1 MRKNIFLVIVV
12 VIVLIVFGLPF
23 ALPLDNSGLQS
34 ASDLAEPDGVFID
47 VAGLQTYVLEQGPV
61 DGEPVVLVHG
71 LFGSTS
77 SWRYNAHVFAA
88 AGYRVIAYDRP
99 GAGLTEPRA
108 DFDYSVANQAN
119 FLAALLDRLDIAQAR
134 FVAHSAGAN
143 VLAEFALRYP
153 DRIER
158 QVIVDGATLSG
169 APPVDVGPLVEF
181 APFNRWGRLALR
193 TFVTPANL
201 ASAVR
206 GLQHDASFWTA
217 SDDESYGRA
226 VRMQDWDVGFIGL
239 VRDRGK
245 TPQPTDAQLRSITAS
260 TLLIWGEAD
269 TATPLDQG
277 RRLAELFPNTRL
289 IVYPNVGHQ
298 PFEEAAERF
307 NQDVLAFLGE

>member
-1 MRKNIFLVIVV
+1 MRKSIFLA
-12 VIVLIVFGLPF
+12 VLAFLVLVVFGLPF
-23 ALPLDNSGLQS
+23 AIPLDNSGLSS
-34 ASDLAEPDGVFID
+34 AKDLADPEGRFID
-47 VAGLQTYVLEQGPV
+47 VNGLQTYVLEQGPA
-61 DGEPVVLVHG
+61 DGQPLVLVHG

-77 SWRYNAHVFAA
+77 SWRYNAGAFAA
-88 AGYRVIAYDRP
+88 AGYHVVAYDRP

-108 DFDYSVANQAN
+108 DFDYSVANQAV
-119 FLAALLDRLDIAQAR
+119 FLAALLDRLNISTAR

-153 DRIER
+153 ERIER
-158 QVIVDGATLSG
+158 QVIVDGAILSG
-169 APPVDVGPLVEF
+169 APPVDVGPLVAF
-181 APFNRWGRLALR
+181 APFNRWGRIALR
-193 TFVTPANL
+193 TFVTPANV

-206 GLQHDASFWTA
+206 GLQHDASFWTTT
-217 SDDESYGRA
+217 DDESYGRA

-245 TPQPTDAQLRSITAS
+245 TPQPTDDQLRTITAN

-277 RRLAELFPNTRL
+277 RRLADLLPNARL
-289 IVYPNVGHQ
+289 VVYPDVGHQ

-307 NQDVLAFLGE
+307 NQDVLTFLGE